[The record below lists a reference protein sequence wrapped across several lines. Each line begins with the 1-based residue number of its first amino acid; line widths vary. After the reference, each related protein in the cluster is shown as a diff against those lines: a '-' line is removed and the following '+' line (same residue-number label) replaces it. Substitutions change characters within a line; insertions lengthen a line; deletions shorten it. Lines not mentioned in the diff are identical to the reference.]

1 MTMKTIEY
9 LKMVKAIPEWD
20 RSPAIS
26 DTELD
31 KLLNIPPW
39 DNPESECYGC
49 KKHSIFDCKACCE
62 RHVNYNFL
70 CNANID
76 LGEFGNSIQIDIS
89 NNKKFLRV
97 TLFKDDHYRDE
108 IEIDLI
114 DEFGD

>member
-49 KKHSIFDCKACCE
+49 K
-62 RHVNYNFL
+62 
-70 CNANID
+70 
-76 LGEFGNSIQIDIS
+76 
-89 NNKKFLRV
+89 
-97 TLFKDDHYRDE
+97 
-108 IEIDLI
+108 
-114 DEFGD
+114 

>member
-49 KKHSIFDCKACCE
+49 KEHTLFDCEICCE
-62 RHVNYNFL
+62 RLL
-70 CNANID
+70 CDN
-76 LGEFGNSIQIDIS
+76 GTKSE
-89 NNKKFLRV
+89 RP
-97 TLFKDDHYRDE
+97 
-108 IEIDLI
+108 
-114 DEFGD
+114 